1 MKLLPLWIATRL
13 QSLLPFTRYSNQTT
27 AQVLATCGCSE
38 ALAGALSYIWGDY
51 GLPPRQSSFAIHAL
65 VVSHYFNGGHYP
77 VGGPGLICRQTVA
90 ALERRGSRAF
100 VRAAVDEILL
110 DETGT
115 RAVGVRVNG
124 DIVVKAKL
132 VISAVGAHGTFTRL
146 LPPSCA
152 PVQAIARALATQP
165 ALAPSV
171 SMLSLF
177 VGLDADQEALQLP
190 SNNVWAFPSTAHDA
204 NWDAFER
211 DMEVRK

>member
-1 MKLLPLWIATRL
+1 
-13 QSLLPFTRYSNQTT
+13 
-27 AQVLATCGCSE
+27 
-38 ALAGALSYIWGDY
+38 
-51 GLPPRQSSFAIHAL
+51 
-65 VVSHYFNGGHYP
+65 
-77 VGGPGLICRQTVA
+77 
-90 ALERRGSRAF
+90 
-100 VRAAVDEILL
+100 
-110 DETGT
+110 
-115 RAVGVRVNG
+115 
-124 DIVVKAKL
+124 VKAKL

-152 PVQAIARALATQP
+152 PVQDIARALATQP